1 MAAKLVAEENRRLAA
16 LAERLASEA
25 QREAGLS
32 GISCSIEVP
41 HLAYADLRAT
51 LISQARVHDLSI
63 FDVQE
68 SLLMPDSGLIE
79 AALFESGR
87 PILIVPSNHPTG
99 FPKHVLIAWDGSAR
113 AARAV
118 ADALPFLKAA
128 EAVEIFTIVGE
139 KDLSNSVP
147 GAELAPRLA
156 HHGIRVS
163 VKDRPLMRGG
173 DVSDTFKDQ
182 IGLSRADMV
191 VMGAYVHSRLQEW
204 ILGGLTR
211 SMLLGS
217 PVLVLMS
224 H

>member
-1 MAAKLVAEENRRLAA
+1 
-16 LAERLASEA
+16 
-25 QREAGLS
+25 
-32 GISCSIEVP
+32 
-41 HLAYADLRAT
+41 
-51 LISQARVHDLSI
+51 
-63 FDVQE
+63 
-68 SLLMPDSGLIE
+68 MPDSGLIE

-118 ADALPFLKAA
+118 ADALPFLKTA

-139 KDLSNSVP
+139 KDLSNSVS

-163 VKDRPLMRGG
+163 VKDRPLLRGG
-173 DVSDTFKDQ
+173 DISDTLKDQ
-182 IGLSRADMV
+182 IGLSRADTV

-211 SMLLGS
+211 SMLVGS
-217 PVLVLMS
+217 PVLMLMS